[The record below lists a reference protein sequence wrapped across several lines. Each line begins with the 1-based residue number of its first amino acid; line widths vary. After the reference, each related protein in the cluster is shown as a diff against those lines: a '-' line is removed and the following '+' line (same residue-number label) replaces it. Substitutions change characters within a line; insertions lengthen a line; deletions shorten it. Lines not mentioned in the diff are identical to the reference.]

1 MSFWDLLTDN
11 LPDIVGAGLNVAGG
25 VAGYK
30 ASKNAA
36 KSQRRAAEQAQAQ
49 FRPYAELGDFAA
61 GEMKGR
67 LNKNALLKAFDMRDF
82 EADPGYNFRLE
93 EGNKAIDRAA
103 GARGSRYSGAT
114 MKGMQRFAQG
124 LASDEFQR
132 AYDRDANNKTMQYN
146 FLAGPINAGMGASGT
161 VGQYMSNAGD
171 ARAAGQVGA
180 ASNLWGG
187 LSDAYNTFQTNRYL
201 RNSPFMYLMPGS

>member
-1 MSFWDLLTDN
+1 MSFWDLLSDN
-11 LPDIVGAGLNVAGG
+11 LPDLVGAGLNVAGG

-30 ASKNAA
+30 AAKTAA
-36 KSQRRAAEQAQAQ
+36 KAQRQAAESAQAQ
-49 FRPYAELGDFAA
+49 FRPYAQLGDQAA
-61 GEMKGR
+61 GEMRSR
-67 LNKNALLKAFDMRDF
+67 LNKNALLGDF
-82 EADPGYNFRLE
+82 TLQDFQADPGYNFRLS

-114 MKGMQRFAQG
+114 LKAMQRFAQG

-132 AYDRDANNKTMQYN
+132 AYDRDANNRTMQYN
-146 FLAGPINAGMGASGT
+146 FLAGPINAGQGASGT
-161 VGQYMSNAGD
+161 IANYMGNAGD
-171 ARAAGQVGA
+171 ARAAGTVGA

-201 RNSPFMYLMPGS
+201 RNSPYTYLLPGA